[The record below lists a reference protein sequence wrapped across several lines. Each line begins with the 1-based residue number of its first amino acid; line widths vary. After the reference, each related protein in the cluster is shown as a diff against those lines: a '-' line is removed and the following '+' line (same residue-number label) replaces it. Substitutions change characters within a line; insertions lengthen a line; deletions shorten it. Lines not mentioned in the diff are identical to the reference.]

1 MMDTHTAPLVIDG
14 YHHAT
19 AMAAAAAR
27 APWDGL
33 LANKARRSPL
43 LPIKRPIPDQKRL
56 PLSLVA
62 VGVVAYC
69 GVFWIGAITLAGW
82 LLRAAG
88 LI

>member
-1 MMDTHTAPLVIDG
+1 MTDTHTVPLVIDG
-14 YHHAT
+14 YHTT
-19 AMAAAAAR
+19 AAAAAAR
-27 APWDGL
+27 AAWAGV
-33 LANKARRSPL
+33 LADEVHRSPL
-43 LPIKRPIPDQKRL
+43 RPSPDQKRL

-69 GVFWIGAITLAGW
+69 GVFWIGAITVAGW